1 MLKKIGQ
8 YYAKTFKKFGWIIPA
23 VSVAVAFGIVI
34 ALDATNALSTLQAS
48 AAGPLFWVLFAVGCA
63 AIVAGAVFTVLK
75 LKKPEVNVID
85 VCLACVAALA
95 LLSIIVF
102 CIAHTGSYMLI
113 LKWTVTPVVLVAS
126 LVLTYFRVQNVK

>member
-23 VSVAVAFGIVI
+23 VAVAVAFGLVI
-34 ALDATNALSTLQAS
+34 ALDATNAPSKLQA

-63 AIVAGAVFTVLK
+63 AVVAGAVFTVLK

-85 VCLACVAALA
+85 VCLACVAAFA

-102 CIAHTGSYMLI
+102 CFAHSGSYMLV
-113 LKWTVTPVVLVAS
+113 LKWTVAPIVLVAS